1 MCFLE
6 HLIHHVPNLEKL
18 SVVCT
23 HLQRDEVR
31 RLDVEAF
38 RASDEGWIHKVPKL
52 KYFMLKSGI
61 DDATELNH
69 LKWLLNN
76 LRHISKL
83 RIYLKYRVE
92 WLRNS
97 HSNISNT
104 IDTNFIRQYCL
115 PGILSNL
122 KDFYL
127 YIGQPFATS
136 TIEMERINDE
146 FTNNLLFLNG
156 QYIKF
161 QVIHDQKRSYQH
173 IFSSN
178 LDQSQF
184 LAQSLVEQNRY
195 ECSDIQN
202 IRFDLD
208 QSFCRD
214 LKQFSK
220 SSLNI
225 SSISVRPVTTGIEPI
240 PLQPLLSAF
249 ETTINNLDVK
259 LRNVTILR
267 FGFCN
272 VFMLHPCHQ
281 LSHSIKTYVTILA
294 HLVSIPN
301 QLRSLFIAKFEWLL
315 YLFQYAADKLRKNA
329 LNTVRCIEFG
339 LASCNYGSNESIGLG
354 ANLVPV
360 LSTYMPHLRILRL
373 WRLDDFP
380 WTSLRRKYIKQRNYA
395 MFMHKWRLFLKT
407 AECAN
412 EHTIVF
418 EQNLCQLHDQLKEL
432 LFLDIY
438 GVISDMKV
446 ESYRQMVQTRF
457 PSCRVYVKTSR
468 FCLWF

>member
-23 HLQRDEVR
+23 HLQLDEVR
-31 RLDVEAF
+31 RLDVETF
-38 RASDEGWIHKVPKL
+38 RASDEGWIYKVPKL

-83 RIYLKYRVE
+83 RIYLKYRVG

-136 TIEMERINDE
+136 TTEMERINDE

-225 SSISVRPVTTGIEPI
+225 SSISVRPDEIVIHLKKATSTVVLVLVTTSIEPI
-240 PLQPLLSAF
+240 QLQPLLSAF

-272 VFMLHPCHQ
+272 VFMMRMYNLSLFPKLPCGN
-281 LSHSIKTYVTILA
+281 I
-294 HLVSIPN
+294 
-301 QLRSLFIAKFEWLL
+301 RSLLK
-315 YLFQYAADKLRKNA
+315 
-329 LNTVRCIEFG
+329 
-339 LASCNYGSNESIGLG
+339 
-354 ANLVPV
+354 
-360 LSTYMPHLRILRL
+360 
-373 WRLDDFP
+373 
-380 WTSLRRKYIKQRNYA
+380 SL
-395 MFMHKWRLFLKT
+395 
-407 AECAN
+407 
-412 EHTIVF
+412 
-418 EQNLCQLHDQLKEL
+418 QLKMSII
-432 LFLDIY
+432 FI
-438 GVISDMKV
+438 
-446 ESYRQMVQTRF
+446 
-457 PSCRVYVKTSR
+457 
-468 FCLWF
+468 